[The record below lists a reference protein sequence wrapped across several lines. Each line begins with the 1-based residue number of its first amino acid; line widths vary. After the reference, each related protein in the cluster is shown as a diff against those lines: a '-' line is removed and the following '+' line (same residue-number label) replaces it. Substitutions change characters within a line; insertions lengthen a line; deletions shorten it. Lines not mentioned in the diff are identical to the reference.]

1 MAAVSFQE
9 STNEMWIL
17 MQLDMLQE
25 ENDNLVDKVI
35 KYISLSNMFSLY
47 I

>member
-9 STNEMWIL
+9 STNAMWIL

-25 ENDNLVDKVI
+25 ENDNLVEKVI
-35 KYISLSNMFSLY
+35 KCFSLSMFR
-47 I
+47 

>member
-1 MAAVSFQE
+1 
-9 STNEMWIL
+9 

-35 KYISLSNMFSLY
+35 KYISLSNMFSLD
-47 I
+47 IQVLRF